1 MYVKYSYSTSNVF
14 KIIYLEKY
22 FNFWNWSEYVD

>member
-1 MYVKYSYSTSNVF
+1 MYVKYSTSNVF